1 VVNSKWILIVVSIL
15 FSQISNAASVN
26 INTASALEIAEALY
40 GVGQNKANAI
50 VQYRSL
56 NGPFKTV
63 GEINKVKGIGRATI
77 IGNGDDIK
85 VN

>member
-1 VVNSKWILIVVSIL
+1 VVNSKWILISIL
-15 FSQISNAASVN
+15 FSQINHAAPEN
-26 INTASALEIAEALY
+26 INTVNAQEMAEALY
-40 GVGQNKANAI
+40 GVGQYKAEAI
-50 VQYRSL
+50 VQYRSI

-63 GEINKVKGIGRATI
+63 GEIKRIKRIGQAII